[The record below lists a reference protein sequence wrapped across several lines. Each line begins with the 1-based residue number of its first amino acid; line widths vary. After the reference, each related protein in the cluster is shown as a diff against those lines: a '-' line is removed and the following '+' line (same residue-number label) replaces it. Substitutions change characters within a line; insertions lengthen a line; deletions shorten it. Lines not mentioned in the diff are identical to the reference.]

1 MTAHSPHPFSGVAIA
16 GVCNTEQARVLPDH
30 DSTSIALVGAL
41 GALADAGVAPHEVD
55 GVVGTDCA
63 QIALELGLGPC
74 TRRPSS
80 LGIPALLDAAALITT
95 GQCNVVL
102 VAAGGAGMHTDR
114 SSTAPWT
121 RPANELVVGY
131 GLFTAAEFALMARR
145 HMLMYGTTP
154 EQMGPWRP

>member
-1 MTAHSPHPFSGVAIA
+1 MH
-16 GVCNTEQARVLPDH
+16 NTVQARSLPDH

-41 GALADAGVAPHEVD
+41 GALADAGVAPHDVD

-95 GQCNVVL
+95 GQCTVVL
-102 VAAGGAGMHTDR
+102 LAAGGARIHTDR
-114 SSTAPWT
+114 ASARPGP
-121 RPANELVVGY
+121 RPANELSSVTGCS
-131 GLFTAAEFALMARR
+131 
-145 HMLMYGTTP
+145 
-154 EQMGPWRP
+154 RPPN